1 MWRARPTRGG
11 RTLTVPRRIEQPS
24 VTLATRV
31 PQRLRRAVKVHCTER
46 RIQVQH
52 FVIEA
57 IEERLAKLAGKG
69 GSPRR

>member
-1 MWRARPTRGG
+1 
-11 RTLTVPRRIEQPS
+11 VPRRIEQPS

-31 PQRLRRAVKVHCTER
+31 PKELRRAVKVHCTER
-46 RIQVQH
+46 RVQVQH

-69 GSPRR
+69 RR